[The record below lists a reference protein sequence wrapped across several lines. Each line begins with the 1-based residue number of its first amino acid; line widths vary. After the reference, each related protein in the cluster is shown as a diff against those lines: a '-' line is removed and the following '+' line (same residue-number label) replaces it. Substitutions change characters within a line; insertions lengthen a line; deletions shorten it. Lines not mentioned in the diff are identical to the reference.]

1 MRYLATCVARK
12 KRIFGTDPNLGTHI
26 KKAVAEFLPHLEFWK
41 EHGLEKFI
49 LLVAYN
55 VDDRNVLDA
64 KREYEREKKIR
75 CLSEKRAALT
85 SRWGTSKKGLIC

>member
-1 MRYLATCVARK
+1 MKCNWIGVPLIACPGCGSKVFRYVSGRLDC
-12 KRIFGTDPNLGTHI
+12 
-26 KKAVAEFLPHLEFWK
+26 AVRWAFWK

-49 LLVAYN
+49 LLVAHG